1 MSIVLDTLTLPDDC
15 VWANEF
21 DALPVAASVARTV
34 SGRLIVAESSLAAG
48 RPIDLGGEDAWIG
61 RADVATLVAWAGTAG
76 WTGTLTLHDGRT
88 FTVRFRTQE
97 EKAVEVV
104 SLLGLADPGDADL
117 YQLTALRLE
126 TVA

>member
-1 MSIVLDTLTLPDDC
+1 MSITLDTLTLPDDC

-21 DALPVAASVARTV
+21 DALPVAAAAARTV
-34 SGRLIVAESSLAAG
+34 SGRLVVAETYLTAG
-48 RPIDLGGEDAWIG
+48 RPIDLGGENAWLT
-61 RADVATLVAWAGTAG
+61 RADVTMLVAWAGTPG
-76 WTGTLTLHDGRT
+76 WRGLLTLHDGRA

-97 EKAVEVV
+97 EKSVEVV
-104 SLLGLADPGDADL
+104 SLLGLADPEAGDL